1 MSLLNIAVSLT
12 GGQQALSIISD
23 LGNAM
28 VDTAVKADRMTSM
41 MEAASG
47 SMAGLKAAE
56 VGAVNLKYVAT
67 VADEMGLSIYA
78 ASDSFAKLTA
88 ATKDTALEGKATR
101 EMFES
106 LSAANTK
113 LGGSTSDLMG
123 MLNSFTQMISKN
135 TVSME
140 ELRGQLGER
149 LPGAMKLAADSMG
162 LSTEELIKMISQGDV
177 AANDLLPRLAK
188 AINDTYNDGKFDTAA
203 SNLNRLGNAW
213 VKFKESIINSDV
225 VNASIKSVTNV
236 IDSMSDKLDD
246 EISKTERRIKTYK
259 SLVANAKRLY
269 PEGVSSPVASIVEI
283 GGYNVD
289 VEQAKLDAL
298 IKQRDEYN
306 KSISQVGQP
315 SDKITIPAYVAD
327 TAQFVR
333 DQEEDKLKIV
343 ENKRQ
348 KALDSEKQAY
358 ELSIR
363 MAGDNAMMKENIERA
378 HKERLNAINEKYND
392 QQNVLIES
400 QNKKTTTA
408 NDKAAREHEAMMER
422 SRDLMSNLQNDY
434 MTITSKTYTD
444 GVEKINGL
452 AEAQSKAEEEK
463 VRNAHITG
471 AELAKAEEELAK
483 VKIAINE
490 KAAADIEKLQ
500 LEERHKIVQYQ
511 NMTAMDIAKIN
522 SDKLK
527 QLELT
532 QQAEMDI
539 IEERYQKEI
548 EAARRAGMAT
558 DAIES
563 AHRSLVTAKERQFT
577 EQRTRISGGYLDNL
591 TLKMRDRMND
601 QVNFNEQLADV
612 TMSSADTVAS
622 SFAEMAISG
631 KASWSDLA
639 LSVIKSVELM
649 IAKIL
654 ILKAIEAGIGLFSAG
669 AGAAAGSG
677 TVGSGFATI
686 DSMGFGSVGS
696 ATMGASNFGGSIM
709 NMGGSISPSF
719 SSLPKFAE
727 GGITSGLSLAGEAG
741 PEAVVPLSGGRSI
754 PVQLS
759 GTSGIQIGAINV
771 TVSGSK
777 DESSDEQGTKIG
789 AAIRAQLESLIDN
802 KIVNATRSGNALNR
816 TAIQAF

>member
-1 MSLLNIAVSLT
+1 MSLLNIAVTLT
-12 GGQQALSIISD
+12 GAQQALSIISEV
-23 LGNAM
+23 GNAM

-213 VKFKESIINSDV
+213 VKFKDSIIDSDF

-236 IDSMSDKLDD
+236 IDIAATSMSDKLEDQ
-246 EISKTERRIKTYK
+246 ISKSERRIKTYK
-259 SLVANAKRLY
+259 SLT
-269 PEGVSSPVASIVEI
+269 EGLSSPVASIVEI

-709 NMGGSISPSF
+709 NMGSSISPSF

-727 GGITSGLSLAGEAG
+727 GGITSGLSLAGESG

>member
-213 VKFKESIINSDV
+213 VKFKDSIIDSDF

-236 IDSMSDKLDD
+236 IDIAATSMSDKLDD

-259 SLVANAKRLY
+259 SMVETLPKPVMWALSVGEEEFNVNLEEQQLVWLKKQK
-269 PEGVSSPVASIVEI
+269 EEI
-283 GGYNVD
+283 
-289 VEQAKLDAL
+289 
-298 IKQRDEYN
+298 N